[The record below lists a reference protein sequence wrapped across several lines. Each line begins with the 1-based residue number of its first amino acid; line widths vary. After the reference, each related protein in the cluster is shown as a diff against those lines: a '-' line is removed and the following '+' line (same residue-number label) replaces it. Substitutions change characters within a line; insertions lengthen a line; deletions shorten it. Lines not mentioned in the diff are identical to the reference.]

1 VDARPGA
8 KGTYNREMG
17 RFRLLAAAGGA
28 VFAVVTLTAFLI
40 SPGPSSA
47 SGEAVVAYYTAHG
60 DAAIW
65 QAVLVGFGV
74 FCFVWFA
81 GAFAEA
87 MPSANAVL
95 VSAGVMAAVY
105 LVTLGAWEGLG
116 ETYNGIDLND
126 VQNDSY
132 AAAHALFDVGV
143 GASHMASF
151 ADAAFVGATTV
162 GLLTADRPWR
172 RTGAIGIVLTVAW
185 LINAPLQILA
195 DQRTMS
201 GWSVTVGTILF
212 LALLAWVFAL
222 SVILVITLRRIPAAT
237 PANVAES

>member
-1 VDARPGA
+1 
-8 KGTYNREMG
+8 M
-17 RFRLLAAAGGA
+17 
-28 VFAVVTLTAFLI
+28 FAVVTLTAFLI
-40 SPGPSSA
+40 SPGPSSPD
-47 SGEAVVAYYTAHG
+47 GEAVVAYYAAHG

-65 QAVLVGFGV
+65 QAVLVGFGI
-74 FCFVWFA
+74 FSFVWFA

-95 VSAGVMAAVY
+95 VSAGAMAAVY
-105 LVTLGAWEGLG
+105 LVTLGAWEALG
-116 ETYNGIDLND
+116 ETYNGIDPID

-132 AAAHALFDVGV
+132 GAAHALFAVGV

-162 GLLTADRPWR
+162 GLLTAVRPWR
-172 RTGAIGIVLTVAW
+172 RLGAIGIVLTVAW

-195 DQRTMS
+195 TS

-237 PANVAES
+237 PARVAEP

>member
-1 VDARPGA
+1 
-8 KGTYNREMG
+8 M
-17 RFRLLAAAGGA
+17 
-28 VFAVVTLTAFLI
+28 FAVVTLTAFLI

-47 SGEAVVAYYTAHG
+47 GGVAVVAYYTAHG

-65 QAVLVGFGV
+65 QAVLVGFGI

-87 MPSANAVL
+87 MPSGNAVL
-95 VSAGVMAAVY
+95 VSASAMAAVY
-105 LVTLGAWEGLG
+105 LVTLGAWEALG
-116 ETYNGIDLND
+116 ETYNGIDLIN
-126 VQNDSY
+126 VQDYSY
-132 AAAHALFDVGV
+132 GDAHVLFDVGV

-162 GLLTADRPWR
+162 GLLTSVRPWR
-172 RTGAIGIVLTVAW
+172 RLGAIGIVLTVAW

-195 DQRTMS
+195 TSD
-201 GWSVTVGTILF
+201 WSVIVGTILF

-222 SVILVITLRRIPAAT
+222 SVILVITLRRTPAAT
-237 PANVAES
+237 PSKVAEP

>member
-1 VDARPGA
+1 
-8 KGTYNREMG
+8 M
-17 RFRLLAAAGGA
+17 
-28 VFAVVTLTAFLI
+28 FAVVTLIAFLI
-40 SPGPSSA
+40 SPGPSSPD
-47 SGEAVVAYYTAHG
+47 GVTVLAYYAAHG

-74 FCFVWFA
+74 VCFVWFA

-87 MPSANAVL
+87 MPSGNAVL
-95 VSAGVMAAVY
+95 VSAGAMAAVY
-105 LVTLGAWEGLG
+105 LVTLGAWEALG
-116 ETYNGIDLND
+116 ETYNGIDLIN

-132 AAAHALFDVGV
+132 GDAHALFAVGV
-143 GASHMASF
+143 GAAHMASF

-162 GLLTADRPWR
+162 GLLTSVRPWR
-172 RTGAIGIVLTVAW
+172 RLGAIGIVLTVAW

-222 SVILVITLRRIPAAT
+222 SVVLVITLRRTPAAT
-237 PANVAES
+237 PAKVAEP

>member
-1 VDARPGA
+1 
-8 KGTYNREMG
+8 M
-17 RFRLLAAAGGA
+17 
-28 VFAVVTLTAFLI
+28 FAVVTLTAFVI
-40 SPGPSSA
+40 SPGPSSP

-87 MPSANAVL
+87 MPSGNAVL
-95 VSAGVMAAVY
+95 VSAGAMAAVY
-105 LVTLGAWEGLG
+105 LVTLGAWEALG
-116 ETYNGIDLND
+116 ETYNGIDPID
-126 VQNDSY
+126 VPNDSY
-132 AAAHALFDVGV
+132 AAAHALFAVGV

-172 RTGAIGIVLTVAW
+172 RTGAIGIVLTVSW

-195 DQRTMS
+195 AA
-201 GWSVTVGTILF
+201 GWSVTIGTILF

-222 SVILVITLRRIPAAT
+222 SVILLITLRRTPAAT
-237 PANVAES
+237 SAYVAEIG

>member
-1 VDARPGA
+1 MA
-8 KGTYNREMG
+8 
-17 RFRLLAAAGGA
+17 RFRLLTATGGA
-28 VFAVVTLTAFLI
+28 VFAVVTLTGFLI

-47 SGEAVVAYYTAHG
+47 GGEAVVAYYTAHG

-65 QAVLVGFGV
+65 QAVLIGFGI

-87 MPSANAVL
+87 MPAANAVL
-95 VSAGVMAAVY
+95 VSAAAMAAVY

-116 ETYNGIDLND
+116 ETYNGIDLFD

-162 GLLTADRPWR
+162 GLLTAVRPWR
-172 RTGAIGIVLTVAW
+172 RIGAIGIVLTVAW

-222 SVILVITLRRIPAAT
+222 SVILLITLGRTPAAT